1 MGAAASALPLACI
14 VAAAA
19 AAGLTRVWIAASRWL
34 GFLDPPNPLIPQ
46 HRREVATMGG
56 VALAGATLAGWAVL
70 ATTGGSRASVD
81 GAAAMRLLP
90 AGLGFLA
97 LGAVDDRWRLS
108 AGPKLAAQI
117 ALAGLAVACGLVYPA
132 VGHAAVDAGV
142 TVVLLV
148 TMVNAVNL
156 TDVCDGLVAGLSA
169 LALAGAAALW
179 PAVAGWAAPAAAGAL
194 GFLLYNA
201 PPARVFL
208 GDAGSHWFGFLLVA
222 IPVLAAPHGS
232 SATHAMHMLILPAVC
247 LFELVLLIV
256 ARASRGVPVWRGS
269 PDHFSLRL
277 QAAGFS
283 RWATV
288 LMAWS
293 AGALC
298 VLAALALE
306 SSAPAGRIA
315 TLVLLGVAATL
326 AFRLVL
332 ALPAPAPA
340 PR

>member
-1 MGAAASALPLACI
+1 MLAASPLVLACV
-14 VAAAA
+14 VAAVA
-19 AAGLTRVWIAASRWL
+19 AAGLARVWIAASRSL
-34 GFLDPPNPLIPQ
+34 GFVDPPNPLIPQ

-56 VALAGATLAGWAVL
+56 VPLAAATLVGWAVL
-70 ATTGGSRASVD
+70 ATAGDAVEPTSAI
-81 GAAAMRLLP
+81 RLLP
-90 AGLGFLA
+90 AGVGFLA
-97 LGAVDDRWRLS
+97 LGVIDDRLRLS

-132 VGHAAVDAGV
+132 VGHAAVDAAV

-179 PAVAGWAAPAAAGAL
+179 PAIAGWAAPAAAGAL
-194 GFLLYNA
+194 GFLAYNA

-208 GDAGSHWFGFLLVA
+208 GDAGSHWFGFLFVA
-222 IPVLAAPHGS
+222 IPILAAPDVS
-232 SATHAMHMLILPAVC
+232 SGTHAMHMILLPAVC

-256 ARASRGVPVWRGS
+256 ARASRGLPVWRGS

-306 SSAPAGRIA
+306 SSALVGRIV
-315 TLVLLGVAATL
+315 TLALLGVAAAL

-340 PR
+340 RPLS